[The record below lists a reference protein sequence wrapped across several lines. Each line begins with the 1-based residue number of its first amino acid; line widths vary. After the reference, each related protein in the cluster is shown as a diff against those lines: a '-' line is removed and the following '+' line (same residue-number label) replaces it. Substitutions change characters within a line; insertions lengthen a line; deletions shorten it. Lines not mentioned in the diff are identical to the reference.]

1 MRNEAE
7 QVFAR
12 WLGSLV
18 PHTAR
23 AYRDGWKRVERI
35 TGRSDIGAWALE
47 DESGT
52 QKVLQSAIGGA
63 PSAGYR
69 NRLRAGFRSY
79 LLFAKSA
86 GLIEWEWTSAYEHV
100 TPTRDSHGPSLDVVR
115 RLFRHTVSATDIT
128 ANRDAALFALVIHLT
143 LRRAE
148 ISGLDRCDWDGE
160 HGRLRAVRKGSVVCW
175 MQIPTDT
182 SRLLHTWTQQR
193 GEQEGPLFYSQ
204 RSRNDLSSKRL
215 SCRGIA
221 RALKRRCREI
231 GVPEMT
237 TTQLRHVAITY
248 SGLTDGIYGL
258 HLYSGHRSTNNA
270 LRYVDA
276 FPDPIAPI
284 DRRRTL
290 TEVFS

>member
-115 RLFRHTVSATDIT
+115 RLFRHTVSGC
-128 ANRDAALFALVIHLT
+128 RGVVHRH
-143 LRRAE
+143 RRK
-148 ISGLDRCDWDGE
+148 L
-160 HGRLRAVRKGSVVCW
+160 
-175 MQIPTDT
+175 
-182 SRLLHTWTQQR
+182 
-193 GEQEGPLFYSQ
+193 EGPPHPL
-204 RSRNDLSSKRL
+204 D
-215 SCRGIA
+215 GT
-221 RALKRRCREI
+221 
-231 GVPEMT
+231 PT
-237 TTQLRHVAITY
+237 TAGDQGAGR
-248 SGLTDGIYGL
+248 
-258 HLYSGHRSTNNA
+258 
-270 LRYVDA
+270 
-276 FPDPIAPI
+276 
-284 DRRRTL
+284 
-290 TEVFS
+290 